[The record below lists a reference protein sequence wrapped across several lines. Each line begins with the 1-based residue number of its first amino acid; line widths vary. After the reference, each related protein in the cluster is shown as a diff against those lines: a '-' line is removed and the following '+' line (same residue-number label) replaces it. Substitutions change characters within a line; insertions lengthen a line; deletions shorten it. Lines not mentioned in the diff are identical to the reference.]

1 LPRGQLQSGRRLEFR
16 FRGRTVADAVSSAQT
31 LVSAFSPG
39 SIAPVW
45 IGLQGPRQTLTLIMG
60 REPGR
65 SPHYWIGPDL
75 PAGQDFDVHLA
86 INPDMG
92 PGGVLYR
99 PWGGDRWTSL
109 AAASPTGLETL
120 QWPALWS
127 VGHGQHGGGDR
138 PFARSELTVAAA
150 IS

>member
-1 LPRGQLQSGRRLEFR
+1 LR
-16 FRGRTVADAVSSAQT
+16 FRGRTAVDTVSAAQT

-75 PAGQDFDVHLA
+75 PASQDFDVHLA
-86 INPDMG
+86 INPDLG

-99 PWGGDRWTSL
+99 PWGEGRWTSL
-109 AAASPTGLETL
+109 AAASATGLETL
-120 QWPALWS
+120 QWPARWS

-138 PFARSELTVAAA
+138 PFAGPELTVTVAT
-150 IS
+150 S

>member
-1 LPRGQLQSGRRLEFR
+1 MAEGSSSVSGV
-16 FRGRTVADAVSSAQT
+16 RTAADAVSSAQA
-31 LVSAFSPG
+31 LISAFSPG

-65 SPHYWIGPDL
+65 SPHYWIGPDF

-86 INPDMG
+86 INPNMG
-92 PGGVLYR
+92 PGGVLHQS
-99 PWGGDRWTSL
+99 WGEGRWTSF
-109 AAASPTGLETL
+109 AAASATGLETL
-120 QWPALWS
+120 HWPGRWS

-138 PFARSELTVAAA
+138 PFAEPDLTISVA
-150 IS
+150 IG